1 MIVLGIDPGTS
12 RLGWAI
18 VEKKKEERIIAFDCF
33 FSQSKD
39 LASKLKEIDDF
50 LEEVFRKYK
59 PNLLALEKVFY
70 GRNQKTVIQI
80 AKLLG
85 IVILKAK
92 KKNLEIIEISPN
104 EVKKAITGWGF
115 SQKREIKNAL
125 FQIFPCLKEEKKND
139 DAYDALA
146 TALVACRL
154 IR

>member
-33 FSQSKD
+33 FSRSKD

-104 EVKKAITGWGF
+104 EVKKAITGWSL

-125 FQIFPCLKEEKKND
+125 FQIFPYLKEKKKND